1 MLAKVH
7 EILSQYKEVVDEL
20 NSPSS
25 TRDPLSFKKLSLKAA
40 SLKEPYE
47 IAKQLATTYEDLSTA
62 QELSNSSIV
71 EEEHAYYAE
80 EVITAKNKID
90 ALEPQLIQATTA
102 KDPND
107 QRNILLEIRAG
118 TGGEEAALFAG
129 DLMRMYLRFAE
140 IKLWT
145 VEQYNISYSDSGG
158 IKEVILAISGS
169 NVFKSMKHEN
179 GVHRVQRVPTT
190 EAAGRIHTST
200 ASVVVLPQVDDVD
213 IQINDKDIRMDIFRS
228 GGPGG
233 QSVNTTDSA
242 VRLTHIPTG
251 IVVTCQDEKSQLKNK
266 KRAMSVLQSRIYELE
281 LQKKEDNDSA
291 LRKEAMRGG
300 DRSAKIRTYNFP
312 QNRITD
318 HRVKISWHNISNAL
332 GGNIQNIIDE
342 VAANIN
348 NPPSTGD
355 TDDEN
360 D

>member
-7 EILSQYKEVVDEL
+7 EILSQYGAIMDEL
-20 NSPSS
+20 NSPGS
-25 TRDPLSFKKLSLKAA
+25 TRDPSSFKKLSLKA
-40 SLKEPYE
+40 SGLKESYE
-47 IAKQLATTYEDLSTA
+47 IAQQLAVAYDDLSAA
-62 QELSNSSIV
+62 QELLDASTVKDEQS
-71 EEEHAYYAE
+71 YYSD
-80 EVITAKNKID
+80 EVAAARNRISM
-90 ALEPQLIQATTA
+90 LEPQLIQATTT

-140 IKLWT
+140 IKSWT

-158 IKEVILAISGS
+158 IKEVILAISGNS
-169 NVFKSMKHEN
+169 VFKSMKYEN

-213 IQINDKDIRMDIFRS
+213 VQINDKDIRMDIFRS

-242 VRLTHIPTG
+242 VRITHIPTG

-281 LQKKEDNDSA
+281 LQKKEENDSA
-291 LRKEAMRGG
+291 LRRDAMRGG
-300 DRSAKIRTYNFP
+300 DRSSKIRTYNFP

-318 HRVKISWHNISNAL
+318 HRIKISWHNISNAL
-332 GGNIQNIIDE
+332 SGNIQNIIDE

-348 NPPSTGD
+348 NPRSTDD
-355 TDDEN
+355 TDN
-360 D
+360 DDD